1 MPYHRRVINHTT
13 GEISVNITFDPLNPA
28 EVAAVCKLLGLG
40 PLATAAV
47 TECMTGTPAGP
58 LVTPAELKAIMIP
71 KAPAPSGN
79 DAPSTAAVA
88 PSQIAPAV
96 LEGFSGASTSA
107 QPAVSAPVPP
117 APSAPA
123 SPASPASGVELDIHG
138 LPWDARIHSGGES
151 RKNADGSWRK
161 RRGLND
167 PAMVKRVEDELR
179 AAAGGGAPLAHP
191 GATAANATA
200 LAAPI
205 TASAS
210 VATVPAA
217 PIAMEPET
225 GTPPEPPVPAAP
237 AVDAGVPPIPPVPP
251 VPATSPPA
259 IAPIPSAPPVP
270 AAPTA
275 AAPSAGATGY
285 TVPEVI
291 HFVNTKLNV
300 EKVVTNDDLDAS
312 LQRIGIPAGQFAMLF
327 GTTAEKVQE
336 FMADFQAR
344 LKAKQQ

>member
-47 TECMTGTPAGP
+47 TDCMTGTPAGP

-107 QPAVSAPVPP
+107 PPVPSDPTPP
-117 APSAPA
+117 APSEPVGTPIPA
-123 SPASPASGVELDIHG
+123 GSVELDIHG

-151 RKNADGSWRK
+151 KKNGDGSWRK

-167 PAMVKRVEDELR
+167 PALIQRVESELR
-179 AAAGGGAPLAHP
+179 ARMGQSAGPLAQDGQP
-191 GATAANATA
+191 PSPPIPSLPLTA
-200 LAAPI
+200 
-205 TASAS
+205 
-210 VATVPAA
+210 
-217 PIAMEPET
+217 
-225 GTPPEPPVPAAP
+225 PPVPASSAPITSTTEQPAIPGVSTAVPTSPEVP
-237 AVDAGVPPIPPVPP
+237 AVPPVPP
-251 VPATSPPA
+251 APVSSPPP
-259 IAPIPSAPPVP
+259 IAPIPSVPPVP
-270 AAPTA
+270 VAPTA
-275 AAPSAGATGY
+275 AAPSAGSTGY

-336 FMADFQAR
+336 FMADFQSR